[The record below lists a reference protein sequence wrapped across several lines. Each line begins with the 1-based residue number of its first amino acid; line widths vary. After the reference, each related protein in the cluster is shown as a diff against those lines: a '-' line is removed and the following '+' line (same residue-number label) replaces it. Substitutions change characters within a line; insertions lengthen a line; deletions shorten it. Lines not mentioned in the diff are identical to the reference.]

1 MESNN
6 GAQLD
11 DEKKLNTEKINGEG
25 STLVET
31 ENISHREPVSGGK
44 EVYKDLINE
53 KKGVDSSGPE
63 AKLSE
68 FVSKSRAST
77 QSKRDSNGNGPKN
90 KSSKNQSTGS
100 KGSVVLGRNT
110 KPSLSQSLS
119 FPAKGR
125 HSDVMKRSID
135 THPVKSQKN
144 GAKPEHFE
152 GVTSSGNAPRIRQ
165 SWPVKHENANGNAA
179 NPGSAGL
186 VEKNSDHINNALP
199 VKEEEDTGSI
209 TSSNATPQH
218 KNNVSAFPFRL
229 EERAEKRKEFY
240 SKIEK
245 KIHAK
250 EVEVSNLEAKSK
262 ENQEAEIKQLRK
274 SLTFK
279 ATPMP
284 SFYKDPPPKA
294 ELKKIPTT
302 RPVSPKLGRRKS
314 TESTARNS
322 IENGGSTLSP
332 IVTKENQALD
342 KSSEA
347 NGDKGNVV
355 SVKKSIKSL
364 ESKPRTRQSLAAK
377 KVKNGET
384 EKKEVQIN
392 APSSEE
398 IRELENQVEECPEN
412 NFSNENGEFLGST
425 TSVAIASEVVTQG

>member
-6 GAQLD
+6 GAQLEE
-11 DEKKLNTEKINGEG
+11 EKKLSREKNNGEG
-25 STLVET
+25 STLG
-31 ENISHREPVSGGK
+31 SGGN
-44 EVYKDLINE
+44 EVYKDLIME
-53 KKGVDSSGPE
+53 KESVDSSGPA

-68 FVSKSRAST
+68 SVSKSRVST

-90 KSSKNQSTGS
+90 SKSSKNQSTSS

-135 THPVKSQKN
+135 TYPVKSSLKN
-144 GAKPEHFE
+144 GAKAEQ
-152 GVTSSGNAPRIRQ
+152 GKGITSSGNAPKTRQ
-165 SWPVKHENANGNAA
+165 SWPVKHENVNGNET
-179 NPGSAGL
+179 NPGPDGL
-186 VEKNSDHINNALP
+186 VEKISEHVNNELP

-209 TSSNATPQH
+209 TSSNATPQQ
-218 KNNVSAFPFRL
+218 KTNVSAFPFRL

-250 EVEVSNLEAKSK
+250 EVEVINLEAKSK
-262 ENQEAEIKQLRK
+262 EHQEAEIKQLRK

-284 SFYKDPPPKA
+284 TFYKDPPPKA

-322 IENGGSTLSP
+322 LENGGSTLSP
-332 IVTKENQALD
+332 SITKENHVLD
-342 KSSEA
+342 KASEA
-347 NGDKGNVV
+347 NVV
-355 SVKKSIKSL
+355 TVKKSFKSSV
-364 ESKPRTRQSLAAK
+364 SKPRLQQSLAAK

-384 EKKEVQIN
+384 EKKEVQIK

-398 IRELENQVEECPEN
+398 IRELENQIEECPEN
-412 NFSNENGEFLGST
+412 NFSDENGAFLGST
-425 TSVAIASEVVTQG
+425 TSVVIASEVGAQG

>member
-6 GAQLD
+6 EA
-11 DEKKLNTEKINGEG
+11 KLEEDVKHSTEKIDGEG
-25 STLVET
+25 LTLGDSES
-31 ENISHREPVSGGK
+31 IRHSGAVSGEN
-44 EVYKDLINE
+44 EVHKDLI
-53 KKGVDSSGPE
+53 KVYKGVDSSGPE
-63 AKLSE
+63 SKFSE
-68 FVSKSRAST
+68 SVSESRTPT
-77 QSKRDSNGNGPKN
+77 QGKRDSSGDGP
-90 KSSKNQSTGS
+90 KSSKSSNNQSTSS
-100 KGSVVLGRNT
+100 KGSVVLGRNS

-135 THPVKSQKN
+135 TYPMKSSQKN
-144 GAKPEHFE
+144 GAKSEHSKA
-152 GVTSSGNAPRIRQ
+152 VTSSGNAQRVRQ
-165 SWPVKHENANGNAA
+165 SWPVKHVNVNGNET
-179 NPGSAGL
+179 NPGSDG
-186 VEKNSDHINNALP
+186 
-199 VKEEEDTGSI
+199 
-209 TSSNATPQH
+209 NATPQQ
-218 KNNVSAFPFRL
+218 KTNVSSFPFRL

-314 TESTARNS
+314 SESTSRS
-322 IENGGSTLSP
+322 SLENGASTLSRS
-332 IVTKENQALD
+332 ITKENHVLNKA
-342 KSSEA
+342 SEA

-355 SVKKSIKSL
+355 SVKKAIKS
-364 ESKPRTRQSLAAK
+364 SVTKPRTRQSLSAN

-392 APSSEE
+392 APSWEE
-398 IRELENQVEECPEN
+398 IRELEDQIEECREKNCSDEN
-412 NFSNENGEFLGST
+412 VAFLGST
-425 TSVAIASEVVTQG
+425 TSVPMASEQF

>member
-1 MESNN
+1 MGSNN

-25 STLVET
+25 STLGET

-44 EVYKDLINE
+44 EVYKDLIKE
-53 KKGVDSSGPE
+53 KKGVDFSGPE

-68 FVSKSRAST
+68 FVSKSRALT
-77 QSKRDSNGNGPKN
+77 QSKRDSNGNGPEN

-135 THPVKSQKN
+135 THPVKSR
-144 GAKPEHFE
+144 AKAEHFE

-179 NPGSAGL
+179 NPCFAGL
-186 VEKNSDHINNALP
+186 VEKNSEHINNVLP

-322 IENGGSTLSP
+322 LENGGSTLSP

-392 APSSEE
+392 ATSSEE
-398 IRELENQVEECPEN
+398 IRELDNQFEECPEN

-425 TSVAIASEVVTQG
+425 TSVAIASEAVTQG

>member
-11 DEKKLNTEKINGEG
+11 DEKKLNTEEINGEE
-25 STLVET
+25 STLGET

-44 EVYKDLINE
+44 EVYKDLIKE
-53 KKGVDSSGPE
+53 KKGVDFSGPE

-77 QSKRDSNGNGPKN
+77 QTKRDFNGNGPKN

-144 GAKPEHFE
+144 GAKAEHFE

-165 SWPVKHENANGNAA
+165 SWPVKHENVNGNAA

-186 VEKNSDHINNALP
+186 VEKNSEHINNALP

-209 TSSNATPQH
+209 TSSNATSQH

-240 SKIEK
+240 SNIEK

-322 IENGGSTLSP
+322 LENGGSTLSP
-332 IVTKENQALD
+332 IITKENQALD
-342 KSSEA
+342 NSSEA

-377 KVKNGET
+377 KVNGET

-412 NFSNENGEFLGST
+412 NFSNENGKFLGST